1 MKCRKKKPA
10 EKQNVA
16 FFVVVVGDK
25 NWRVVVELREEFE
38 YEKKVVHEGVKTKFT
53 IGRESQSSFL
63 QRLFSLG
70 NPHLIFPISLYFFSV
85 ISMDIFMVFKLCYSK
100 I

>member
-38 YEKKVVHEGVKTKFT
+38 YVMERILVEIRKKSTFRLLHEC
-53 IGRESQSSFL
+53 
-63 QRLFSLG
+63 QRLACERQNEG
-70 NPHLIFPISLYFFSV
+70 PINQMTLKGTFLTSIKSE
-85 ISMDIFMVFKLCYSK
+85 
-100 I
+100 